1 MILNFP
7 FIKVIKVELIRG
19 SKNIGWLKEWVN
31 SGINLIQ
38 NGYGRIG
45 REYFVIYHFFA

>member
-19 SKNIGWLKEWVN
+19 FENIGWLKEWVG
-31 SGINLIQ
+31 SGINLIR

-45 REYFVIYHFFA
+45 RGYFVICHFFA